1 MFVTLVTHL
10 GMVKKKN
17 LECSVIHKVG
27 SKQDFEGNVLFSYS
41 CVIDTNRC
49 NLNILMS
56 DQLCLQWWLDY
67 ILTVS

>member
-1 MFVTLVTHL
+1 MLVTLVTHL
-10 GMVKKKN
+10 GMVII

-27 SKQDFEGNVLFSYS
+27 SMQDFEGNVLFFYS
-41 CVIDTNRC
+41 CVVDTNRC

>member
-1 MFVTLVTHL
+1 M
-10 GMVKKKN
+10 
-17 LECSVIHKVG
+17 
-27 SKQDFEGNVLFSYS
+27 QDFEGNVLFFYS
-41 CVIDTNRC
+41 CVIDTIRC

>member
-1 MFVTLVTHL
+1 MPSHL
-10 GMVKKKN
+10 HK
-17 LECSVIHKVG
+17 LLLQSFEVIKLLIYIFIM
-27 SKQDFEGNVLFSYS
+27 DM
-41 CVIDTNRC
+41 NRC

>member
-1 MFVTLVTHL
+1 MILQNGKSFT
-10 GMVKKKN
+10 
-17 LECSVIHKVG
+17 KVRYLQG
-27 SKQDFEGNVLFSYS
+27 FEVDILLIYIF
-41 CVIDTNRC
+41 IMDMNRC